1 MAEIDVKTDRL
12 VRLAHAAGL
21 GGILL
26 QAQRNVAWL
35 TGGRSNRIDGSREAG
50 AGALLVSAS
59 GRRLVVANA
68 IEMPRLLN
76 ETVAGLGFDAIEY
89 PWIDDQSDPG
99 AAVKRAQHAISAA
112 RIGADGVFADAVSIE
127 SAMTQIRAPLTGEE
141 VARYRSLG
149 REMGIAIGGFC
160 HAVEPGTTEQ
170 EIAGELSAVVS
181 RAGARPIV
189 VLIAADER
197 IARYR
202 HPVPS
207 EAAWRDTLLVV
218 LCAERHGLVVS
229 LSRIVCLRPPS
240 TELSSRTFA
249 TAQVFAHLLDAT
261 RTGTTGAELYSVAV
275 SAYLTNGF
283 AGEELRHHQGGATG
297 YRSREWVAHPHSAD
311 VVQATQAFAWNPSIT
326 GTKVEDTVLLADGK
340 YENLTVTP
348 GWPEIAFEA
357 GGQPLAAAGLLRR

>member
-12 VRLAHAAGL
+12 VRLARAAGL

-26 QAQRNVAWL
+26 HAQRNVAWL
-35 TGGRSNRIDGSREAG
+35 TGGRSNRVDGSREAG
-50 AGALLVSAS
+50 AGALVVSAS

-68 IEMPRLLN
+68 IEMPRLMN
-76 ETVAGLGFDAIEY
+76 ETVAGLGFEAIEY
-89 PWIDDQSDPG
+89 PWIDDQSDP
-99 AAVKRAQHAISAA
+99 AAAIKRAQHAISAP
-112 RIGADGVFADAVSIE
+112 RIGADGVFPDAVPIE
-127 SAMTQIRAPLTGEE
+127 GAMTQLRAPLIEEE

-149 REMGIAIGGFC
+149 REMGVAIGGFC
-160 HAVEPGTTEQ
+160 NSVRPGTTEQ

-197 IARYR
+197 IRLYR

-207 EAAWRDTLLVV
+207 DTVWRDTLLVV

-229 LSRIVCLRPPS
+229 LSRIVCLSPPS
-240 TELSSRTFA
+240 TELSSRTDA
-249 TAQVFAHLLDAT
+249 TAQVFARLLDAT

-275 SAYLTNGF
+275 SAYEANGF
-283 AGEELRHHQGGATG
+283 AGEEVRHHQGGATG
-297 YRSREWVAHPHSAD
+297 YRSREWVAHPHSAE
-311 VVQATQAFAWNPSIT
+311 VVQAAQAFAWNPSIT
-326 GTKVEDTVLLADGK
+326 GTKIEDTVLLIDGK
-340 YENLTVTP
+340 YENLTATP